1 MRARYEEHHPD
12 WLLTVSEVDDGPWIK
27 AATVMPALAA
37 SSAEIVIVA
46 DADIWCD
53 GLADAVAAVTGGYP
67 WALPHR
73 MVRRLNEQATA
84 EVLAGRDPA
93 SIGDL
98 AMVQRPY
105 VGIAGG
111 GLVVARRRLLLEAP
125 LDARFVG
132 WGREDESWGLALE
145 TLAGGPWRGSAPLF
159 HLWHPPQERP
169 TRSRGSPANEALRM
183 KYVKAHGNPDEMR
196 RLLAGGALRSQ

>member
-1 MRARYEEHHPD
+1 MRDRYEEHHPD

-27 AATVMPALAA
+27 AAAVMPALAA

-73 MVRRLNEQATA
+73 MVRRLNEKATA
-84 EVLAGRDPA
+84 KVLDGRDPA
-93 SIGDL
+93 QVRDGEL
-98 AMVQRPY
+98 VQRPY
-105 VGIAGG
+105 IGIAGG
-111 GLVVARRRLLLEAP
+111 GALVARRQLLLEVP

-132 WGREDESWGLALE
+132 WGREDESWGMALE
-145 TLAGGPWRGSAPLF
+145 TLAGGPRRGSEPLH
-159 HLWHPPQERP
+159 HLWHPPQDRP
-169 TRSRGSPANEALRM
+169 TRSKGSPANEALRM

-196 RLLAGGALRSQ
+196 RLLAGATAR